1 VFVCVPKCS
10 LIKLLL
16 YILFEKYIY
25 ILTLEMANPG
35 NQHCASC
42 IGTLSFPIRDVTYV
56 VNMFDEAVQRSRRAA
71 ALLTYRA
78 GARACVCRHEV
89 LVRRVRQVVLSAAE
103 PRHPRQHAP
112 RRPPCTAPRARLR
125 HLPQEVR
132 KYAHASLL
140 QPAAAC
146 CCRRQTVYWILPAPK
161 GWIKQTYRKIM
172 RTQNRPTQNHI
183 TGNGLVQVE

>member
-1 VFVCVPKCS
+1 MCVCVPKCS

-132 KYAHASLL
+132 KYALASLL
-140 QPAAAC
+140 LPAAAVDKPFIGFC
-146 CCRRQTVYWILPAPK
+146 QP
-161 GWIKQTYRKIM
+161 RKAGLNKLTGKSCVHKIGL
-172 RTQNRPTQNHI
+172 HKI
-183 TGNGLVQVE
+183 T